1 MFFCKVNEQIEL
13 RLFERHHSGQLLT
26 LFTSNREYW
35 RPWHPLLDTMQTEAG
50 LDRFINLGLQ
60 QFSNGGGFYA
70 GIWFE
75 AHLCGIIYNLGLD
88 RLNRSAAL
96 TYWLNEKHQGK
107 GIMTASCSAVI
118 SHAFNTLQLNRISI
132 ECATQNARSRA
143 LAERLGFKLEGII
156 REAEWLHDH
165 YVDHALYGL
174 LKSDHKISPAI
185 K

>member
-1 MFFCKVNEQIEL
+1 MFFCKANEQIEL
-13 RLFERHHSGQLLT
+13 RLFERQHSGQLHA

-35 RPWHPLLDTMQTEAG
+35 RPWHPLLDTMQTETAAE
-50 LDRFINLGLQ
+50 RFINLGLQ

-75 AHLCGIIYNLGLD
+75 GHLCGMVYYLGLD
-88 RLNRSAAL
+88 RLHRSAAL

-107 GIMTASCSAVI
+107 GIMTAACSTVI

-132 ECATQNARSRA
+132 ECATKNTRSRA
-143 LAERLGFKLEGII
+143 IAERLGFKLEGII

-174 LKSDHKISPAI
+174 LKSDH
-185 K
+185 